1 MLQLHAQHEK
11 HNYYA
16 NKKIINHQKIILQE
30 HAIAQENNNA
40 HLTKMSNQ

>member
-1 MLQLHAQHEK
+1 MLNMKNIITTH
-11 HNYYA
+11 

-30 HAIAQENNNA
+30 HATAQENNNA